1 MREVSWRCPSW
12 AISLRR
18 VYDDGTLGVSRS
30 DLFTRPANMPR
41 YDCNAV
47 DETEEM
53 IGLEE
58 DEFFD

>member
-1 MREVSWRCPSW
+1 MALPIVGDF
-12 AISLRR
+12 LRR

-47 DETEEM
+47 DETEER